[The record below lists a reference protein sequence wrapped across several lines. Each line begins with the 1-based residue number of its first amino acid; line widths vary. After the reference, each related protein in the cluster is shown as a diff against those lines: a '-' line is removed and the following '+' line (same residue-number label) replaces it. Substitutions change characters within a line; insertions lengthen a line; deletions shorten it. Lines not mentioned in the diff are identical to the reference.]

1 MKNLYHSVRLQKE
14 LCRGCTN
21 CMKPCP
27 TEAIRV
33 RNGRAH
39 ILDELCIDCGNCIRV
54 CPYHAKVALT
64 NSFDDLAAFP
74 HRIALPAPSFYA
86 QFGKQANSIGAILD
100 VLLEVGFDAVFEV
113 ARGADIITS
122 AVRGLLREAQRPRP
136 LISSACPTVTRLIQ
150 VRFPSL
156 IPHIVPLRQPMEVA
170 AEIARKEYA
179 LAHSVKPQDIGVFFI
194 TPCPAKMTAI
204 NSPIGQEKSHV
215 DGAISIIEAYG
226 RVLPRLDRHQ
236 GRQSRALA
244 TPLGVGWATAGGE
257 AEASGCFNT
266 MAVDGI
272 DNVIRVLE
280 EVDNGKLQDLDFL
293 ECSSCVSGCVGG
305 PLTFDNNFVARQNL
319 RNLTRAL
326 PQADPDDTCS
336 QCAAQGLHLKMD
348 RQILPNSTLKLDEDM
363 AVAIRMMDEMNA
375 ILERLPGYDCGSCG
389 SPTCRSF
396 AQDIVRGY
404 FKETDCI
411 FLLKD
416 NLRLMAQQMV
426 NLWQP
431 KGE

>member
-1 MKNLYHSVRLQKE
+1 MVNLYHSVRLQKD

-64 NSFDDLAAFP
+64 NSFEDLAAFP

-86 QFGKQANSIGAILD
+86 QFGKQAGSVDAILD
-100 VLLEVGFDAVFEV
+100 ALRKVGFDAVFEV
-113 ARGADIITS
+113 ARAADIITG
-122 AVRGLLREAQRPRP
+122 AIRNLLREAQRPRP

-150 VRFPSL
+150 VRFSNL
-156 IPHIVPLRQPMEVA
+156 IPNIVPLRQPMEVA
-170 AEIARKEYA
+170 AEIARKEYS
-179 LAHSVKPQDIGVFFI
+179 LAHRVKPQDIGVFFI

-215 DGAISIIEAYG
+215 DGAISIVEAYG
-226 RVLPRLDRHQ
+226 RVLPLLE
-236 GRQSRALA
+236 RQPRSHSHTTA

-257 AEASGCFNT
+257 AEASKCLNT

-319 RNLTRAL
+319 RNLTRAM
-326 PQADPDDTCS
+326 PQADPADTPD
-336 QCAAQGLHLKMD
+336 QYAAQGLHLKLD
-348 RQILPNSTLKLDEDM
+348 KQIMPNSTLKLDEDM
-363 AVAIRMMDEMNA
+363 AVAIRMMEEMNT

-389 SPTCRSF
+389 SPTCKSF

-416 NLRLMAQQMV
+416 NLRQMSQQML

>member
-1 MKNLYHSVRLQKE
+1 MENLYHSVRLQKD

-33 RNGRAH
+33 RGGRAH

-74 HRIALPAPSFYA
+74 HRIALPAPSFFA
-86 QFGKQANSIGAILD
+86 QFGKQAGSVGAILD
-100 VLLEVGFDAVFEV
+100 VLREVGFDEVFEV
-113 ARGADIITS
+113 ARGADIVTGAI
-122 AVRGLLREAQRPRP
+122 RRLLGDARRPRP
-136 LISSACPTVTRLIQ
+136 LISSACPAVTRLIQ

-170 AEIARKEYA
+170 AEIARKEYC
-179 LAHSVKPQDIGVFFI
+179 LAHSVKPQDVGVFFI

-215 DGAISIIEAYG
+215 DGAISIVEAYG
-226 RVLPRLDRHQ
+226 RVLPRLDKRKC
-236 GRQSRALA
+236 GSSRVQAS
-244 TPLGVGWATAGGE
+244 PLGVGWATAGGE
-257 AEASGCFNT
+257 AEASGCLNT

-280 EVDNGKLQDLDFL
+280 EVDNGKLQDLDYL
-293 ECSSCVSGCVGG
+293 ECSACVSGCVGG
-305 PLTFDNNFVARQNL
+305 PLTCDNNFVARQNL
-319 RNLTRAL
+319 RNLTRAM
-326 PQADPDDTCS
+326 PQADPADTPDKFAS
-336 QCAAQGLHLKMD
+336 QGIHLKHD
-348 RQILPNSTLKLDEDM
+348 KQILPNSTLKLDEDM
-363 AVAIRMMDEMNA
+363 TVAIRMMEEMNA

-416 NLRLMAQQMV
+416 NLRLMAQRMAD
-426 NLWQP
+426 LWQP
-431 KGE
+431 KGD

>member
-1 MKNLYHSVRLQKE
+1 MENLYHSVRLQKE

-64 NSFDDLAAFP
+64 NSFEDLAAFP

-86 QFGKQANSIGAILD
+86 QFGKQAGSIDTMLD
-100 VLLEVGFDAVFEV
+100 VLMEVGFDAVFEV
-113 ARGADIITS
+113 ARGADIITG
-122 AVRGLLREAQRPRP
+122 AIRGLLREAQRPRP

-156 IPHIVPLRQPMEVA
+156 IPNIVPLRQPMEVA
-170 AEIARKEYA
+170 AEIARKEYC
-179 LAHSVKPQDIGVFFI
+179 LTHGVKPQDIGVFFI

-215 DGAISIIEAYG
+215 DGAISIVETYG
-226 RVLPRLDRHQ
+226 RVLPRLDRQPSSH
-236 GRQSRALA
+236 SHAVA

-257 AEASGCFNT
+257 AEASGCINT

-319 RNLTRAL
+319 RNLTRAM
-326 PQADPDDTCS
+326 PQADPADTLD
-336 QCAAQGLHLKMD
+336 QCATQGLHLKLD
-348 RQILPNSTLKLDEDM
+348 KQILPNSTLKLDEDM
-363 AVAIRMMDEMNA
+363 AVALRMMEEMNT

-416 NLRLMAQQMV
+416 NLRLMSQQMA